1 MLRGSLVEAL
11 PWWKQLTASTEKF
24 ALAGGWGYSLAMVKG
39 QLWAWGR
46 NDHGQLG
53 LGFTEHPVKVPS
65 SKNFVAIAA
74 GHRHSLALSDDGTLW
89 TWGANSRGELGIGD
103 TNDQLNPV
111 QVAVGKKLVAI
122 AAGGVHSLALSDD
135 GTLWTWGYNSLGQL
149 GIGNTNDQLNPVQ
162 VAVGKKLVA
171 IAAGDYH
178 SLALSDD
185 GTLWTWGHNANGQL
199 GIGKTNSQASPAQ
212 VAVGESFQLP
222 NHFFLPAWCDPVASA
237 YPYGACD
244 ASASS
249 PFPCSSAFLKARS
262 CSESDGCS
270 IFVGAKAAEPCDA
283 GTFCP
288 AGKGS
293 AITCPEG
300 HFCALAFLDVN
311 LELKQNKVGSI
322 HDRLPES

>member
-1 MLRGSLVEAL
+1 MLRGSLAEAL

-24 ALAGGWGYSLAMVKG
+24 ALAGGWRHSLVVVKG

-53 LGFTEHPVKVPS
+53 LSNALNQLRPVKVPS

-74 GHRHSLALSDDGTLW
+74 GH
-89 TWGANSRGELGIGD
+89 E
-103 TNDQLNPV
+103 
-111 QVAVGKKLVAI
+111 
-122 AAGGVHSLALSDD
+122 
-135 GTLWTWGYNSLGQL
+135 
-149 GIGNTNDQLNPVQ
+149 
-162 VAVGKKLVA
+162 
-171 IAAGDYH
+171 H

-199 GIGKTNSQASPAQ
+199 GIGKKNNRLNPVQ
-212 VAVGESFQLP
+212 VAVGESLQFP
-222 NHFFLPAWCDPVASA
+222 NQFFLSAWCDPVASA
-237 YPYGACD
+237 YPYGACACD
-244 ASASS
+244 VSAGSA
-249 PFPCSSAFLKARS
+249 FPCSSAFLKAGS
-262 CSESDGCS
+262 CSDSDGCS

-288 AGKGS
+288 AGTGC

-322 HDRLPES
+322 HDRLPGS

>member
-1 MLRGSLVEAL
+1 ML
-11 PWWKQLTASTEKF
+11 
-24 ALAGGWGYSLAMVKG
+24 KG
-39 QLWAWGR
+39 QVWAWGL
-46 NDHGQLG
+46 NDNGQLG
-53 LGFTEHPVKVPS
+53 HMVNQWRLVKVPS
-65 SKNFVAIAA
+65 SKNFAAIAA
-74 GHRHSLALSDDGTLW
+74 GIYHSLALSDDGTLW
-89 TWGANSRGELGIGD
+89 TWGANSG
-103 TNDQLNPV
+103 
-111 QVAVGKKLVAI
+111 
-122 AAGGVHSLALSDD
+122 
-135 GTLWTWGYNSLGQL
+135 GQL

-185 GTLWTWGHNANGQL
+185 GTLWTWGFNGLGQL
-199 GIGKTNSQASPAQ
+199 GIGDTYSRFRVSPAQ
-212 VAVGESFQLP
+212 VAVGESLQFP
-222 NHFFLPAWCDPVASA
+222 NQFFLSAWCDPVASA

-249 PFPCSSAFLKARS
+249 PFLCSSAFLKAGS
-262 CSESDGCS
+262 CSDSDGCS

-288 AGKGS
+288 AGKGC

>member
-89 TWGANSRGELGIGD
+89 TWGFNG
-103 TNDQLNPV
+103 
-111 QVAVGKKLVAI
+111 
-122 AAGGVHSLALSDD
+122 
-135 GTLWTWGYNSLGQL
+135 LGQL
-149 GIGNTNDQLNPVQ
+149 GIGDTYSRFRV
-162 VAVGKKLVA
+162 
-171 IAAGDYH
+171 
-178 SLALSDD
+178 
-185 GTLWTWGHNANGQL
+185 
-199 GIGKTNSQASPAQ
+199 SPAQ
-212 VAVGESFQLP
+212 VAVGESLQFP
-222 NHFFLPAWCDPVASA
+222 NQFFLSAWCDPVASA

-244 ASASS
+244 VSAGSA
-249 PFPCSSAFLKARS
+249 FPCSSAFLKARP
-262 CSESDGCS
+262 CSDSDGCS

-288 AGKGS
+288 AGKGQGC

-300 HFCALAFLDVN
+300 HF
-311 LELKQNKVGSI
+311 
-322 HDRLPES
+322 